1 MANAIRISS
10 SARDAPTISARQ
22 AGRLLSRHPYA
33 FHNDTDVTPID
44 PLQSV
49 ESAVTRMTAK
59 SLVSDG
65 GMVIS
70 GEGKDL
76 DAVVTC
82 PSRVEADGTPIP
94 PGSEMQFYNY
104 DQRINVA
111 QALLGVTLWPCY
123 QNKLDDRTG
132 TIEVGKFAD
141 FVILDDDPMQV
152 GSG

>member
-1 MANAIRISS
+1 MSEAQLSEAMKKQNIVPNYFVTHTYFYGERHKDIFFGPGRANNIS
-10 SARDAPTISARQ
+10 P
-22 AGRLLSRHPYA
+22 AGWTVALGTPYA

-94 PGSEMQFYNY
+94 GSEMQFYNY

-111 QALLGVTLWPCY
+111 QALLGVTPCLPE
-123 QNKLDDRTG
+123 QTG
-132 TIEVGKFAD
+132 
-141 FVILDDDPMQV
+141 
-152 GSG
+152 